1 MIEKEI
7 VKVTVDIDDQAVV
20 GEGFGIPLILGS
32 NKLFNERYKL
42 YSSTDEMITDGFT
55 VNDPEYLAAAAI
67 FEQEITVDYILVGR
81 RTVDEVTITV
91 STVTNSTLYTTTIN
105 GTAINFTSDVSATAA
120 EIAGGLVTAINLQ
133 SANTGVTATDET
145 GGVYSLIANVLG
157 NPYTI
162 KTDLKQTLTKPFV
175 ASDAIE
181 DDLTAVLEAT
191 DDWYGLVLTTR
202 VENDVKATAA
212 WIQQHTKIFFTASNN
227 ANILDSES
235 TTDIAYFL
243 NSMNYDRTA
252 VIYHPN
258 AALYPDAALF
268 GARLS
273 SAPGEKQFGL
283 AQLTG
288 IPSYKLT
295 SSQAAAAL
303 AKKCNIIQTMFG
315 VSSITFKGTMAS
327 GRFIDVRRDI
337 DWLISIIVVAYA
349 QRLLDQ
355 ALKKVPMTDAG
366 GAILHNIL
374 QGQLDVAVTAGVL
387 AQFPRPAINVP
398 LVKNI
403 PINDRDNRIFSGITF
418 VANLAGAVLEVVING
433 IATA

>member
-7 VKVTVDIDDQAVV
+7 VKVTVQIDDQIVTAQ
-20 GEGFGIPLILGS
+20 GFGIPLILGA
-32 NKLFNERYKL
+32 NKVFNERFRL
-42 YSSTDEMITDGFT
+42 YSDTDEMIDDGFAVT
-55 VNDPEYLAAAAI
+55 DPEYLMASSI
-67 FEQEITVDYILVGR
+67 FDQAVTVDYILVGR

-91 STVTNSTLYTTTIN
+91 ATAVNSTVYTTTIN
-105 GTAINFTSDVSATAA
+105 GTAINFTSDASATVA
-120 EIAGGLVTAINLQ
+120 EIAAGLVAAINLQ
-133 SANTGVTATDET
+133 SATLGVTATVET
-145 GGVYSLIANVLG
+145 GGDYSIIANVLG
-157 NPYTI
+157 TPYTV
-162 KTDLKQTLTKPFV
+162 KTDARQTLVKPLI
-175 ASDAIE
+175 ATDAIA
-181 DDLTAVLEAT
+181 DDLTAVQEAT
-191 DDWYGLVLTTR
+191 DDWFGLALTSTTDA
-202 VENDVKATAA
+202 DVKGAAA
-212 WIQQHTKIFFTASNN
+212 WIQNHTKIFFTRSNN
-227 ANILDSES
+227 VNILDSAS

-243 NSMNYDRTA
+243 KNLSYDRTA
-252 VIYHPN
+252 VIYHPDN
-258 AALYPDAALF
+258 SYYPDAALF

-283 AQLTG
+283 AQLVG

-303 AKKCNIIQTMFG
+303 AKNCNIIQTMFG
-315 VSSITFKGTMAS
+315 INSITFKGTMAS

-337 DWLISIIVVAYA
+337 DWLISIIVTAYA

-374 QGQLDVAVTAGVL
+374 RGQLEVAIDAGVL
-387 AQFPRPAINVP
+387 ARFPQPDIFVP

-403 PINDRDNRIFSGITF
+403 PAQNRADRIFSGITF
-418 VANLAGAVLEVVING
+418 SAELADAVLQVVING